1 MKEPIKFGSYYLFD
15 RVAVGGMAE
24 VFKAATYGVESF
36 ERFVAIKRV
45 LPSIAQDQ
53 EFIDMFVDEAKIAV
67 QLAHSNIGKV
77 FELGQ
82 VGDAYFISM
91 EFVSGRDTRAIFD
104 RIRSR
109 GERLDI
115 AMCCHIVKEVCEA
128 LEYAHNKK
136 TAAGQ
141 PLDLIHRDVSP
152 QNILVSY
159 DGEVKLIDFGI
170 AKAAGKANKTQAGI
184 LKGKFGY
191 MSPEQVGKTHR
202 RSFGHLFLGNVRTS
216 AHTRAM
222 FSGRR

>member
-1 MKEPIKFGSYYLFD
+1 
-15 RVAVGGMAE
+15 MAE

-128 LEYAHNKK
+128 LEYATIRRPQRAN
-136 TAAGQ
+136 
-141 PLDLIHRDVSP
+141 PLI
-152 QNILVSY
+152 
-159 DGEVKLIDFGI
+159 
-170 AKAAGKANKTQAGI
+170 
-184 LKGKFGY
+184 
-191 MSPEQVGKTHR
+191 
-202 RSFGHLFLGNVRTS
+202 SFT
-216 AHTRAM
+216 AM
-222 FSGRR
+222 FHLRTFW